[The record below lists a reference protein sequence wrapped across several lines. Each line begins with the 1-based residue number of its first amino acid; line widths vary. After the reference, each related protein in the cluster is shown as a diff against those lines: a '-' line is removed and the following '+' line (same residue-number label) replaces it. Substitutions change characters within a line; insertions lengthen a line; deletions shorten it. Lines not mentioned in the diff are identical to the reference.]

1 MPQANQ
7 TSRANGGVKKS
18 QLKKLV
24 DNYYDV
30 IKKKDEHGKIV
41 ALNPATDA
49 KSVWFTKAAID
60 KMFADHG
67 CNAGN
72 NDEFGLRVYFA
83 VHKTGVLH
91 PDHEIPSHYHNQQ
104 TVILVPTKNINGQKD
119 RDLLKDD
126 AHLEAGADGKG
137 DGDPVDDG
145 DGRGV
150 NHGVLCPPDTGCGC
164 AID

>member
-1 MPQANQ
+1 MPTLNP
-7 TSRANGGVKKS
+7 TSRGNGGVKKS

-30 IKKKDEHGKIV
+30 IKKKDENGNV
-41 ALNPATDA
+41 VDLDRNTDS

-60 KMFADHG
+60 RMFADHG
-67 CNAGN
+67 CNAQN

-119 RDLLKDD
+119 KDLLKDD
-126 AHLEAGADGKG
+126 EHLTQGSDGKG
-137 DGDPVDDG
+137 DGGHGAGG
-145 DGRGV
+145 DGQGT
-150 NHGVLCPPDTGCGC
+150 NHGLVCPPDTGCGC
-164 AID
+164 AV